1 MRASFRICLLLALA
15 GALVIGHDCAAGNEV
30 PPSPRFDS
38 NDRPSFSMR
47 ALPQSHCAAYLVLEA
62 AALFRAVN
70 SQKTTD
76 LYHRDGSHR
85 YGEDFALPV
94 AGQANLGLMLNVSQS
109 NSLGMVAFAALE
121 ERHSRAGLKLRY
133 RFWEWVGTAIDIE
146 CGLARDLTTDVF
158 SEELNRRQW
167 VVGGLSLSHTRFLHF
182 VFQLESWLQDYPPK
196 RRTSA
201 AYVGLRFGY

>member
-1 MRASFRICLLLALA
+1 MQARIEVRLLLMLFGTLLIAQACLA
-15 GALVIGHDCAAGNEV
+15 QNGLSA
-30 PPSPRFDS
+30 DS
-38 NDRPSFSMR
+38 EANTTSRDAFSLQ
-47 ALPQSHCAAYLVLEA
+47 ALPQKLCNAFLVLEA
-62 AALFRAVN
+62 TALFRIAN

-85 YGEDFALPV
+85 YGEDFALPL
-94 AGQANLGLMLNVSQS
+94 AGQANLGFMLNVSQS
-109 NSLGMVAFAALE
+109 NSVGLVAFAAIE

-133 RFWEWVGTAIDIE
+133 RFWEWVGTAIDLE
-146 CGLARDLTTDVF
+146 AGLAKDLNGDLF

-167 VVGGLSLSHTRFLHF
+167 IVGGLSLSHTRFIHF